1 MELFENT
8 RLKIG
13 NSILLKRIANIRR
26 KIFYSNIGQ
35 IKNIGIVWD
44 ASKTQD
50 FSSLSKFYQKM
61 HERNID
67 VKILGYYP
75 GKELPNQYTAIRYL
89 SCIRRKEINFF
100 CIPVSTETNVF
111 INTKFDVLIDINFER
126 SFPLFYITSMSS
138 ARFKVGLFD
147 SQSGESTF
155 DLMIELKK
163 PISIE
168 NYLEQVIHYLEMI
181 KSGSSDPVYKQ

>member
-35 IKNIGIVWD
+35 IKKIGIVWD

-67 VKILGYYP
+67 VKILGFYP

-89 SCIRRKEINFF
+89 SCIRRKEINYFY
-100 CIPVSTETNVF
+100 IPVSTETDVF
-111 INTKFDVLIDINFER
+111 INTKFDVLIDINFEK
-126 SFPLFYITSMSS
+126 SFPLFYITSLSS
-138 ARFKVGLFD
+138 ASFKVGLFD
-147 SQSGESTF
+147 SQSGESIF

-163 PISIE
+163 PVSIE

-181 KSGSSDPVYKQ
+181 KSGSSDLVYK

>member
-35 IKNIGIVWD
+35 IKKIGVVWD
-44 ASKTQD
+44 TSKTQD

-67 VKILGYYP
+67 VKILGFYP

-100 CIPVSTETNVF
+100 YIPVSTETDVF
-111 INTKFDVLIDINFER
+111 INTKFDVLIDINFDK

-138 ARFKVGLFD
+138 ASFKVGLFD
-147 SQSGESTF
+147 LQSGESTF

-163 PISIE
+163 PVSIE

-181 KSGSSDPVYKQ
+181 KSGSSDLVYKQ

>member
-1 MELFENT
+1 MELLENI
-8 RLKIG
+8 RFKIG
-13 NSILLKRIANIRR
+13 NLILSKRIANTRR
-26 KIFYSNIGQ
+26 KVFYSNIGQ
-35 IKNIGIVWD
+35 IKKIGVVWD

-50 FSSLSKFYQKM
+50 FSSLSKFYQRM

-67 VKILGYYP
+67 VKVLGYYP

-89 SCIRRKEINFF
+89 SCIRRKEVNLFYV
-100 CIPVSTETNVF
+100 PVSTETDVF
-111 INTKFDVLIDINFER
+111 INTKFDVLIDINFEKV
-126 SFPLFYITSMSS
+126 FPLFYITSMSS
-138 ARFKVGLFD
+138 ASFKVGLFD
-147 SQSGESTF
+147 PQSGESTF

-163 PISIE
+163 PVRIE

>member
-1 MELFENT
+1 MELFKNL
-8 RLKIG
+8 RFKIG
-13 NSILLKRIANIRR
+13 NLILSKRIANIRR
-26 KIFYSNIGQ
+26 KVFYSNIGQ
-35 IKNIGIVWD
+35 IKKIGVVWD

-50 FSSLSKFYQKM
+50 FSSLSKFYQRM

-67 VKILGYYP
+67 VIVLGYYP

-89 SCIRRKEINFF
+89 SCIRRKEVNLFYV
-100 CIPVSTETNVF
+100 PVSTETDVF
-111 INTKFDVLIDINFER
+111 INTKFDVLIDINFEKL
-126 SFPLFYITSMSS
+126 FPLFYITSMSS
-138 ARFKVGLFD
+138 ASFKVGLFD

-163 PISIE
+163 PVRIE

-181 KSGSSDPVYKQ
+181 RSGLSDPVYKQ

>member
-111 INTKFDVLIDINFER
+111 IKTKFDVLIDINFEK

-138 ARFKVGLFD
+138 ASFKVGLFD

-163 PISIE
+163 PVSVE

>member
-35 IKNIGIVWD
+35 IKIIGIVWD

-75 GKELPNQYTAIRYL
+75 GKELPNQYMAIRYL

-111 INTKFDVLIDINFER
+111 INTKFDVLIDVNFEK

-138 ARFKVGLFD
+138 ARFKVGLFN

-155 DLMIELKK
+155 DLMIELRK
-163 PISIE
+163 PVSIE

-181 KSGSSDPVYKQ
+181 KSGSSDQVYKQ

>member
-1 MELFENT
+1 MELLENI
-8 RLKIG
+8 RFKIG
-13 NSILLKRIANIRR
+13 NLILSKRIANTRR
-26 KIFYSNIGQ
+26 KVFYSNIGQ
-35 IKNIGIVWD
+35 IKKIGVVWD

-50 FSSLSKFYQKM
+50 FSSLSKFYQRM

-67 VKILGYYP
+67 VKVLGYYP

-89 SCIRRKEINFF
+89 SCIRRKEVNLFYV
-100 CIPVSTETNVF
+100 PVSTETDVF
-111 INTKFDVLIDINFER
+111 INTKFDVLIDINFEKL
-126 SFPLFYITSMSS
+126 FPLFYITSMSS
-138 ARFKVGLFD
+138 ASFKVGLFD
-147 SQSGESTF
+147 PQSGESTF

-163 PISIE
+163 PVRIE

>member
-8 RLKIG
+8 RFKIG
-13 NSILLKRIANIRR
+13 NLILSKRIANIRR
-26 KIFYSNIGQ
+26 KVFYSNIGQ
-35 IKNIGIVWD
+35 IKKIGVVWD

-50 FSSLSKFYQKM
+50 FISLSKFYQRM

-67 VKILGYYP
+67 VIVLGYYP

-89 SCIRRKEINFF
+89 SCIRRKEVNLFYV
-100 CIPVSTETNVF
+100 PVSTETDVF
-111 INTKFDVLIDINFER
+111 INTKFDVLIDINFEKL
-126 SFPLFYITSMSS
+126 FPLFYITSMSS
-138 ARFKVGLFD
+138 ASFKVGLFD

-163 PISIE
+163 PVRIE

-181 KSGSSDPVYKQ
+181 KSGLSDPVYKQ